1 MKHIIKQFNN
11 SRKTENYNCEGQ
23 KIPRPVFYT
32 VSLKQIRPSP
42 GARGVATSVSQDT
55 TVAVSKSAQTFTL
68 QRTLNRVE
76 TISKNQRTFEGSK
89 RKGELEKQDKNLFLG

>member
-42 GARGVATSVSQDT
+42 GARGAATSVSQDT
-55 TVAVSKSAQTFTL
+55 TVAVSKLARTSAL
-68 QRTLNRVE
+68 QRTLNRTE
-76 TISKNQRTFEGSK
+76 HYQNYAEKEE
-89 RKGELEKQDKNLFLG
+89 RKQENFLIFGYF